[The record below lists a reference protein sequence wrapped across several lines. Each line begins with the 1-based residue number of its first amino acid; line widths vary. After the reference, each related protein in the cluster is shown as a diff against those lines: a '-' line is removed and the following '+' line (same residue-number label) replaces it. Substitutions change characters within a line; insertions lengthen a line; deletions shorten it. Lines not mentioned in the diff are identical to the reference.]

1 MSSSG
6 RGVGGRPELE
16 LLVVCVRPAC
26 LMQRGRLDRRGSSSE
41 AGLPCYLPSLW
52 AVGVRVRVSSPGAEI
67 GPAGEPKLGEMR
79 LLADPPPPQVQPKRQ
94 HYPVLRPKRRRRAE

>member
-6 RGVGGRPELE
+6 QGVVGRPELE
-16 LLVVCVRPAC
+16 LLVVCVRPAF

-41 AGLPCYLPSLW
+41 AGLPCCLPSSW

-67 GPAGEPKLGEMR
+67 GPAGEPRAQCDAAAG
-79 LLADPPPPQVQPKRQ
+79 
-94 HYPVLRPKRRRRAE
+94 RPSLPTSQTQTAALPCSEAKRRRRAE